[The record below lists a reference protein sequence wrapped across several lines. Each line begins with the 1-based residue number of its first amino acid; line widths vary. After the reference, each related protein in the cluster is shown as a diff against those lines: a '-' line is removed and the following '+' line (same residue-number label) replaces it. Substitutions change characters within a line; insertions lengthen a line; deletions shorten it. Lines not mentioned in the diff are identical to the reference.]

1 MISRSIR
8 SGQLRRNLS
17 GEQAYFSFLPA
28 PLPPNPAIAVDAE
41 MSALLRSIHADIGL
55 LHGMASSISDLPLFL
70 GMCVRKEALFS
81 SQIEGTQATMDDMF
95 DPTIDRNAK
104 PDVAEVMDNVQAVL
118 YAVKQITDPSP
129 SALPLCMRLLRETHK
144 VLLAHCRGRDKE
156 PGEFRHSQ
164 NWIGPAGCTLEAA
177 CYVPPNVDDMKQALE
192 DLEAFFHRETPEL
205 DPVVKAALIHCQFET
220 IHPFL
225 DGNGRIGRLLIL
237 LYLMHVNVL
246 SSPLLYISYFLK
258 LRRGEYY
265 ELMMAVRRDGA
276 YEEWVRFFLKATS
289 AALSD
294 AIGSIRKLCALHEA
308 DRQKVSESTAR
319 ASVRERRLRFLDYLE
334 HNPIIEIKATA
345 EALGLSFPTAS
356 KLVSTFVELG
366 VLQETTGRR
375 RGRTFA
381 YESYLAI
388 LRKDA
393 EPL

>member
-41 MSALLRSIHADIGL
+41 MSALLRNIHADIGL

-81 SQIEGTQATMDDMF
+81 SQIEGAQATLDDMF
-95 DPTIDRNAK
+95 APAIDRNAK

-118 YAVKQITDPSP
+118 YAVKEITDPSP

-205 DPVVKAALIHCQFET
+205 DPVVKAALIHCQIET

-246 SSPLLYISYFLK
+246 SSPLLYISYF
-258 LRRGEYY
+258 
-265 ELMMAVRRDGA
+265 
-276 YEEWVRFFLKATS
+276 F
-289 AALSD
+289 
-294 AIGSIRKLCALHEA
+294 
-308 DRQKVSESTAR
+308 
-319 ASVRERRLRFLDYLE
+319 
-334 HNPIIEIKATA
+334 
-345 EALGLSFPTAS
+345 
-356 KLVSTFVELG
+356 
-366 VLQETTGRR
+366 
-375 RGRTFA
+375 
-381 YESYLAI
+381 
-388 LRKDA
+388 
-393 EPL
+393 